1 MGKVVQLYRR
11 NEEQNVELEKA
22 LRARQ
27 EYFDSLSGERRRK
40 TLEFQK
46 EIDEKLKNAGSQHNR
61 LVLINQMMLW
71 NLAELGKECRKLTL
85 TTS

>member
-1 MGKVVQLYRR
+1 MGKVVQLCRR
-11 NEEQNVELEKA
+11 NEGQNVELEKV

-46 EIDEKLKNAGSQHNR
+46 EIDEKMKNAGSQHNR
-61 LVLINQMMLW
+61 LVLINQMMLG
-71 NLAELGKECRKLTL
+71 NLAELGKECRKLTFI
-85 TTS
+85 

>member
-1 MGKVVQLYRR
+1 MGKVVQLCRR
-11 NEEQNVELEKA
+11 NEGQNVELEKA

-46 EIDEKLKNAGSQHNR
+46 EIDEKMKNVGSQHNR
-61 LVLINQMMLW
+61 LVLINQMMLG